1 MFSIDHLQVICIV
14 RLEIEMN
21 CNLIHFQFKL
31 HGDDMNSLFKEI
43 DRKILPSDYGGQGLS
58 ISELTGKIV
67 VSKLHNTYMTFW
79 FTIYIV
85 IFLCSSLEETGGRQF
100 QIINGKRE
108 VLRWWIET
116 SRQTQNGT
124 GVIWHR
130 GILS

>member
-67 VSKLHNTYMTFW
+67 VSKLHNTYMTF
-79 FTIYIV
+79 
-85 IFLCSSLEETGGRQF
+85 
-100 QIINGKRE
+100 
-108 VLRWWIET
+108 
-116 SRQTQNGT
+116 
-124 GVIWHR
+124 
-130 GILS
+130 